1 MNDEIS
7 LFLENYKGKIASK
20 ARTSK
25 AATSKKI
32 IPTKHPK
39 ATNIKKFQR
48 KRLLINPEYKESL
61 LSELHHGLQF
71 FNML

>member
-7 LFLENYKGKIASK
+7 LFLANYKGKIASK

-39 ATNIKKFQR
+39 ATNIKKVS
-48 KRLLINPEYKESL
+48 KENAIN
-61 LSELHHGLQF
+61 
-71 FNML
+71 

>member
-39 ATNIKKFQR
+39 ATNIKKVS
-48 KRLLINPEYKESL
+48 KE
-61 LSELHHGLQF
+61 
-71 FNML
+71 NATN